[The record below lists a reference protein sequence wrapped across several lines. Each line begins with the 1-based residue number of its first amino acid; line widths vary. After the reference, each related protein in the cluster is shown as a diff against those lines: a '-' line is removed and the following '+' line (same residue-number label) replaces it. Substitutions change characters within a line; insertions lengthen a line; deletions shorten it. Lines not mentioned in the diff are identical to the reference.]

1 MIGEKWARETSLCPA
16 EALTITAVLSRPQH
30 NTTVCTVTGRLNT
43 DTTPVLRDALVEARR
58 DDNTHLVI
66 DLSTLTS
73 MDMDSAGLY
82 TLLEARHKHN
92 INGGGH
98 LAVVVASNTHA
109 VSVLDIVALE
119 VTFDLH
125 HDLAGALHACANADA
140 HSVQVETTE
149 GRQSNRCL
157 STPNVHNSQQPE
169 HRQVRGRSHRAVDTP
184 VRGLRFPRE

>member
-1 MIGEKWARETSLCPA
+1 MIGEKWARDTSLCPA
-16 EALTITAVLSRPQH
+16 EALTITAVLSRPQR

-66 DLSTLTS
+66 DLSSIAS

-98 LAVVVASNTHA
+98 LAVVVASNTQA
-109 VSVLDIVALE
+109 VSGLDIVALE

-125 HDLAGALHACANADA
+125 HNLADALHACANADA
-140 HSVQVETTE
+140 HSVHSGNNGRAPIEPVLVHLKRAQLTTA
-149 GRQSNRCL
+149 GT
-157 STPNVHNSQQPE
+157 STGERTVT
-169 HRQVRGRSHRAVDTP
+169 QVR
-184 VRGLRFPRE
+184 